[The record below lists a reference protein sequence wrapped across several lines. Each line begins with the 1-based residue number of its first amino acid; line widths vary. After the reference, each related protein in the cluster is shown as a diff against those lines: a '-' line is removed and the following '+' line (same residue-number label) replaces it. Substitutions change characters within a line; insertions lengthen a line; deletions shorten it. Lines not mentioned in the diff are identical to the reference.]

1 MSTGELRSDLKRS
14 RLENLNQEI
23 NKKKKLDK
31 TGIYIFF
38 LIIIFK
44 KILIRNKKSYKI

>member
-1 MSTGELRSDLKRS
+1 MSTEDFSTDLKRT
-14 RLENLNQEI
+14 RLENLNQET

-38 LIIIFK
+38 LIF
-44 KILIRNKKSYKI
+44 NKF